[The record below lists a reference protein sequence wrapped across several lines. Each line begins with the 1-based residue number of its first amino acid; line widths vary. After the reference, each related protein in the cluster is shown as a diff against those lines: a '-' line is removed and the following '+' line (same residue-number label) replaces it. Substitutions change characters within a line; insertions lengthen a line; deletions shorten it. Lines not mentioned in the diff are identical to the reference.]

1 MKNKKYITPN
11 EINKYMYC
19 PYQWYYE
26 KHYGRKNIKELYD
39 KRNKELNLED
49 KTKSNFKKGLE
60 FHQNYG
66 LPKHNN
72 NTKLIFVIIII
83 IIILMILK
91 TLKG

>member
-26 KHYGRKNIKELYD
+26 KHYGRKKIKDLYD
-39 KRNKELNLED
+39 ERNKKLNLED
-49 KTKSNFKKGLE
+49 KTKSNFKKGLD

-66 LPKHNN
+66 LPRHNIN
-72 NTKLIFVIIII
+72 MKIVIAIIVVIIILV
-83 IIILMILK
+83 ILS